1 MMDSRSTS
9 TEVVAS
15 THVPFRGEGYLTLT
29 AGERVKV
36 EHTGCDGTPD
46 AGSMADRVPPV
57 AEVGRSEGRFFFDF
71 GPEMGSR
78 RAGRGL
84 KMFLEAVGSILAE
97 FEPKP
102 SHGDPI
108 RDQNYGFGTNS

>member
-57 AEVGRSEGRFFFDF
+57 AEAGRSEGRFFFDF
-71 GPEMGSR
+71 GPE
-78 RAGRGL
+78 
-84 KMFLEAVGSILAE
+84 
-97 FEPKP
+97 
-102 SHGDPI
+102 
-108 RDQNYGFGTNS
+108 